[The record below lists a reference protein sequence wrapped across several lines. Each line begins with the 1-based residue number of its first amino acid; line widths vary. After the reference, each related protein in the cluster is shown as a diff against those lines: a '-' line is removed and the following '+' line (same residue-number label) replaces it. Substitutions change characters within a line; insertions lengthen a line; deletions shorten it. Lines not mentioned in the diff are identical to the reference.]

1 METQTTASKRKGKT
15 AGRVNPDGQ
24 EAVTRP
30 EVVAKK
36 IDELE
41 TLELKAREAK
51 KDVSEAIKAVAVAL
65 ESGYNASQVR
75 RLVAARIGES
85 FKDKLRDAQQQ
96 LELFETI
103 GE

>member
-1 METQTTASKRKGKT
+1 MEPQTTTSKRKGKT

-30 EVVAKK
+30 KMVADK
-36 IDELE
+36 IEELE
-41 TLELKAREAK
+41 ALELKSREAK
-51 KDVSEAIKAVAVAL
+51 KDVSEAIKALA
-65 ESGYNASQVR
+65 ETSGYTASAIR
-75 RLVAARIGES
+75 KLVTARIGES

-96 LELFETI
+96 LELFEAV